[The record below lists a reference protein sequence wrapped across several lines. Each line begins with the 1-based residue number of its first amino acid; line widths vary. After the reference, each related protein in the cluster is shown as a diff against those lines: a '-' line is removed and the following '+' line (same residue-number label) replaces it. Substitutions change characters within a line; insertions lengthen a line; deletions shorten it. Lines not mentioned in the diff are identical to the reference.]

1 MTRGDRLV
9 GQVLGSKGSLPSIY
23 TEIEINYFLL
33 RRLLG
38 VKTDD
43 KKQTKVR
50 SSFQLNG
57 ELALTR
63 RNVQVAKLTKNE
75 ILMVN
80 IGSTSEGG
88 RVVSVKA
95 DLAKI
100 VLNTPAATEIGE
112 KVALS
117 RRIDKHWRLVGW
129 GSVRRGSEFVIE
141 E

>member
-1 MTRGDRLV
+1 M
-9 GQVLGSKGSLPSIY
+9 LGSKGSLPSIY

-50 SSFQLNG
+50 AYLSLWLDLILNSPFLQVQK
-57 ELALTR
+57 LA
-63 RNVQVAKLTKNE
+63 KNE
-75 ILMVN
+75 VLMVN

-88 RVVSVKA
+88 RVISVKA

-100 VLNTPAATEIGE
+100 LLNTPAATEIGE

-117 RRIDKHWRLVGW
+117 RRIDKHWRLIGKFLLML
-129 GSVRRGSEFVIE
+129 GRGKLTHTFLSFLQAGVV
-141 E
+141 